1 MSDDRRAVT
10 AVLLVA
16 QCGLALL
23 AALGLHVYLK
33 LSNALAQLPGAEL
46 LAFAGPLVLLLL
58 GIGMLRGSRTAV
70 IGICAWEVLTLLG
83 TAFSL
88 LTSGGSGPVLTSGFT
103 GVALPLG
110 IVFLLTRGADHPR
123 DGLLTTLLLATGCI
137 HLALVP
143 EHLTAESTLGRL
155 FLLDGLAF
163 LVLAYVRRTA
173 FLRVA
178 LLVATIAAYFGV
190 VLRGQ
195 EAVDDLGVATKL
207 VELTALGLILWPRQ
221 ASTFEW
227 RSLAAGGT
235 LLAAIVFSGGL
246 TWAASFRSGE
256 DGHAHAHAHAH
267 VLAAAAPTDQ
277 QTSAAARL
285 VDDTRNGIARFEN
298 LQAALADGYR
308 PSTPATAPTVHY
320 VNPKYARS
328 GVVDPGHPQAL
339 VYANTPEGPR
349 LLGAMFMMPGA
360 NQLPPDIG
368 GSIAEWHSHPNLCF
382 LPPTFVIDGLQS
394 PFGSCPTG
402 AINAPTPAMLHV
414 WTVPNPA
421 GPFGELAP
429 APDTSPTVP
438 LKR

>member
-1 MSDDRRAVT
+1 MSDDRRAVV

-16 QCGLALL
+16 QCGMALL

-33 LSNALAQLPGAEL
+33 LSNALTQLAGAEL

-58 GIGMLRGSRTAV
+58 GIGMLRGSRV
-70 IGICAWEVLTLLG
+70 GVVGICAWEVLTLLG

-103 GVALPLG
+103 GLALPLA
-110 IVFLLTRGADHPR
+110 ILFLLARGADHPR
-123 DGLLTTLLLATGCI
+123 DALITALLLATGCI

-143 EHLTAESTLGRL
+143 EHLSADPTLGRL

-163 LVLAYVRRTA
+163 VVLAYIKRST

-178 LLVATIAAYFGV
+178 LLVATIAAYFVV

-221 ASTFEW
+221 ASAFKW

-235 LLAAIVFSGGL
+235 LLASIVFSGGL
-246 TWAASFRSGE
+246 AWAASFRPGE
-256 DGHAHAHAHAH
+256 AGHAHAH

-277 QTSAAARL
+277 QKSAADRL
-285 VDDTRNGIARFEN
+285 VDDTRSGIARFDN
-298 LQAALADGYR
+298 LQVALADGYR

-339 VYANTPEGPR
+339 VYANTPEGPV
-349 LLGAMFMMPGA
+349 LLGAMFMMPRT

-368 GSIAEWHSHPNLCF
+368 GSIAEWHSHANLCF

-429 APDTSPTVP
+429 AYVARLT
-438 LKR
+438 RG